1 MSIIKSK
8 HASDYTIIPNIVFKS
23 GLSMDAIGLLAYLL
37 SLPHDWVVYKT
48 TLHLQMD
55 CGKTKL
61 DGAFKEL
68 QATGF
73 ILSVRKQKSNGKI
86 EYEHIVY
93 DKPYNGEPSPEKPC
107 TEKPST
113 ENPTLLNTNIESTD
127 KQSKE
132 NKINIIEANKQK
144 FIKDLE
150 PYVSIYGRD
159 MVNDFFKYWSELNQ
173 SQTKMRFQLETTWQL
188 DLRLGRWAKNDFNKK
203 PQQTT
208 PTPTIKLGK
217 A

>member
-8 HASDYTIIPNIVFKS
+8 HASDYTIVPNIVFKS
-23 GLSMDAIGLLAYLL
+23 GLSMDAIGLLVYLL

-48 TLHLQMD
+48 TLHLAMN

-68 QATGF
+68 QSTGF
-73 ILSVRKQKSNGKI
+73 ILSVKKQKSNGKI
-86 EYEHIVY
+86 EYEHTVY
-93 DKPYNGEPSPEKPC
+93 DKPYNGEPSTEKPC
-107 TEKPST
+107 TEKPCT
-113 ENPTLLNTNIESTD
+113 VNQTLLNTNIENTN

-132 NKINIIEANKQK
+132 DKINIIEAKKQK
-144 FIKDLE
+144 FIKALE
-150 PYVSIYGRD
+150 PYVSKYGRD
-159 MVNDFFKYWSELNQ
+159 MVNEFFKYWSELNQ

-188 DLRLGRWAKNDFNKK
+188 NLRLERWAKNNFNKQ

-208 PTPTIKLGK
+208 TTQTIKLGK

>member
-1 MSIIKSK
+1 
-8 HASDYTIIPNIVFKS
+8 
-23 GLSMDAIGLLAYLL
+23 MDAIGLLAYLL

-48 TLHLQMD
+48 TLHLQMN

-73 ILSVRKQKSNGKI
+73 ILSVKKQKSNGKI

-93 DKPYNGEPSPEKPC
+93 DKPYNGEPCTEKPC

-113 ENPTLLNTNIESTD
+113 VNQTLLNTNIEITN

-132 NKINIIEANKQK
+132 YKINIIEANKQK

-173 SQTKMRFQLETTWQL
+173 SQTKMKFQLEKTWQL
-188 DLRLGRWAKNDFNKK
+188 NLRLERWSKNNFNKQ
-203 PQQTT
+203 PQQTN

>member
-93 DKPYNGEPSPEKPC
+93 DKPYNGEPLTEKPY

-113 ENPTLLNTNIESTD
+113 VNQTLLNTNIESTN

-132 NKINIIEANKQK
+132 YKINIIEANKQK

-150 PYVSIYGRD
+150 PYVSMYGRD

-173 SQTKMRFQLETTWQL
+173 SQTKMKFQLEKTWQL
-188 DLRLGRWAKNDFNKK
+188 SLRLERWSRNNFNKQ
-203 PQQTT
+203 PQQTN